1 MTILFGKITPALG
14 LIEFAQIGTGKRPR
28 TLEIRQ
34 VVTLF
39 RERLHML
46 AFGWKIVF
54 TRSLCLPAT
63 QSKNYG
69 KTLQNLWGPRGR
81 PTSEARSTLL

>member
-1 MTILFGKITPALG
+1 MIILFGKITPALG
-14 LIEFAQIGTGKRPR
+14 LIEFAQEGTGKRPR

-46 AFGWKIVF
+46 SGRHCPLGWE
-54 TRSLCLPAT
+54 
-63 QSKNYG
+63 N
-69 KTLQNLWGPRGR
+69 
-81 PTSEARSTLL
+81 